1 MPRRKVGSFAVTEA
15 LSFIGLQCLQEC
27 VMKKFAFGM
36 FVGAIIA
43 FPLGINF
50 GKDVPLFSNPFA
62 SKPDIPDRVVERTGK
77 VLEETKEAIHEA
89 TRPVQDKLTR

>member
-1 MPRRKVGSFAVTEA
+1 
-15 LSFIGLQCLQEC
+15 
-27 VMKKFAFGM
+27 MKKY
-36 FVGAIIA
+36 FVGFVVGIVVA

-62 SKPDIPDRVVERTGK
+62 AKPDIPDRVIERTGK

-89 TRPVQDKLTR
+89 TKPVQKSLNY